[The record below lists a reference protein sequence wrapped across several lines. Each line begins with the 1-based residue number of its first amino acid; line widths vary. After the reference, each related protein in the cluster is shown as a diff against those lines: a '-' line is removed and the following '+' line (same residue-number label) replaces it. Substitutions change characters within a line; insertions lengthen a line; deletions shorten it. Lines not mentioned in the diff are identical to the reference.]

1 MLRYEQ
7 IKDFV
12 LSDALEAGLD
22 VYNMRNFIETETL
35 DRTFKI
41 SCIPLGFKPGSGIT
55 AEISFNWDCMYTS
68 ESIYGSSCDLYHDD
82 TVNCIHSEYTPEA
95 FIELEVK
102 YNFPVNNAAEIPDIY
117 IKLRDIIYK
126 EITHNNYPQIKFEIS
141 VLADGRLVVHD
152 SYAYIFWEISF
163 DSYNIDFTDIFLEV
177 KNTLIALQEPNV
189 FKTKKWK

>member
-7 IKDFV
+7 IRDSV
-12 LSDALEAGLD
+12 LSDALEVGLD
-22 VYNMRNFIETETL
+22 VYNMRNYIETETL

-82 TVNCIHSEYTPEA
+82 TVNCIHSKYTSEA

-117 IKLRDIIYK
+117 SKLKNIIYK
-126 EITHNNYPQIKFEIS
+126 EITHKNYPQIKFEIS

-163 DSYNIDFTDIFLEV
+163 DSYNIDFTDTFLEV
-177 KNTLIALQEPNV
+177 KNILIALQESNV